1 VTTTLFLVRHGAH
14 EQVDRAL
21 SARTPGVHLSAV
33 GRRQAEWAAE
43 RLSAES
49 IAAVHAS
56 PLERA
61 QETAEPI
68 ARRLGLPVTT
78 DDDLQELDAGDWT
91 GRSFDDL
98 AADPDWTRWN
108 QNRSLARAPGGESA
122 LDVQARVARCAL
134 RLVGEHPGAG
144 IVLVAHAEPLRSL
157 VLYGLGLGLDAWS
170 RIAIAPGSVT
180 ALVMGEWGCR
190 LHRLNEEPPA

>member
-14 EQVDRAL
+14 DQVNRVL
-21 SARTPGVHLSAV
+21 SARTPGVRLSAE

-43 RLSAES
+43 RLSGES
-49 IAAVHAS
+49 VAAIHAS

-78 DDDLQELDAGDWT
+78 DDDLQELDAGEWT
-91 GRSFDDL
+91 GRSFEDL
-98 AADPDWTRWN
+98 ASDPAWTRWN

-122 LDVQARVARCAL
+122 VEVQARVARCAL
-134 RLVGEHPGAG
+134 SLVARHPGAG
-144 IVLVAHAEPLRSL
+144 VALVAHAEPLRAL
-157 VLYGLGLGLDAWS
+157 VLFGLGLGLDAWS
-170 RIAIAPGSVT
+170 RIEIAPGSVT
-180 ALVMGEWGCR
+180 TLVMGEWGCR
-190 LHRLNEEPPA
+190 LHRLNEEPRA